1 MLKLN
6 RDSIYL
12 WRRALLIR
20 YYKIL
25 GNEAIT
31 NVKWTDY
38 DSKSKII
45 TVSDEKKP
53 FEWKIPVND
62 LFKSSVHVTI
72 DRKKLFVISLFLH
85 YTNCTNT
92 RTDDIRLDKIGVP
105 QNKQGNKITFTVK
118 GR

>member
-45 TVSDEKKP
+45 TVSDEKSPLNGKSP
-53 FEWKIPVND
+53 STIYLSHQCMLRSTERNCLSFHSSYTTQTALIQGQMTLDWTKSEYPKI
-62 LFKSSVHVTI
+62 
-72 DRKKLFVISLFLH
+72 
-85 YTNCTNT
+85 
-92 RTDDIRLDKIGVP
+92 
-105 QNKQGNKITFTVK
+105 NKAIK
-118 GR
+118 